1 MFAFQ
6 FSSYWQNRISS
17 MLARTIA
24 AITYGLRGLA
34 KFACIA
40 LASWLIYAVFQ
51 RSVVY
56 GLTLLPIIVSVFFF
70 SHLWLKNWLLLDRNA
85 GLERDDDEAV

>member
-1 MFAFQ
+1 MATSSIKVLFLRFRVFAYLFG
-6 FSSYWQNRISS
+6 
-17 MLARTIA
+17 A
-24 AITYGLRGLA
+24 AA
-34 KFACIA
+34 M
-40 LASWLIYAVFQ
+40 SWLIYAVFQ